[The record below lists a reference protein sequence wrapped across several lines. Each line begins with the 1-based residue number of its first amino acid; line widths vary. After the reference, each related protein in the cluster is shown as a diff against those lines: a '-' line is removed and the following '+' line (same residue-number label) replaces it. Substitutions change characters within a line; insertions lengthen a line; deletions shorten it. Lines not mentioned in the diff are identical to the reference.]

1 MKGIVITTDNH
12 ASVMDFS
19 EPLYQTVGGAVGG
32 YIEIVKPC
40 GLKHPLVM
48 IVNEEGKLIDL
59 PVNIY
64 GSALYG
70 TSRHGEPIVGDI
82 VIMQEGFV
90 DGEPDIIGLPDV
102 AIDALLGKIN
112 PALEEIREAVGQ
124 DA

>member
-12 ASVMDFS
+12 ASVVDFA

-64 GSALYG
+64 GSALYR
-70 TSRHGEPIVGDI
+70 TSLFGETIVGNN

-90 DGEPDIIGLPDV
+90 DGEPDIIGLPD
-102 AIDALLGKIN
+102 ATIDALLRKIT
-112 PALEEIREAVGQ
+112 PVLEGIREVVGPN
-124 DA
+124 A